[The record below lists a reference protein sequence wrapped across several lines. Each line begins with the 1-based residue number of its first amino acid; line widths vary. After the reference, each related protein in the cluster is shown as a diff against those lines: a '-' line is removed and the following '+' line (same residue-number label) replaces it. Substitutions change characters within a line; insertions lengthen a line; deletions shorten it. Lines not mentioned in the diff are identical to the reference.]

1 MIFFYIYKKCETLK
15 GLDSQLFREYM
26 FFGEVIVAQ
35 LLTNALRKYNC
46 AMRLLRGI
54 LVNMLCHSL
63 FLKFFFFLFV
73 CLFRHGNW
81 QSIPSLI
88 LKGIL
93 QDAITLHRIQIIF
106 ILLYYIGIFKAIVNK
121 LFKKKKFNT
130 TFIRNI

>member
-1 MIFFYIYKKCETLK
+1 MPLIVFKVFLFFV
-15 GLDSQLFREYM
+15 FV
-26 FFGEVIVAQ
+26 F
-35 LLTNALRKYNC
+35 
-46 AMRLLRGI
+46 
-54 LVNMLCHSL
+54 
-63 FLKFFFFLFV
+63 FV

-121 LFKKKKFNT
+121 LFFFFLNLTLLSLEIYKKTIKTINSFLT
-130 TFIRNI
+130 PSGWLSDS